1 MPGVH
6 PENRLHESD
15 RYDFHEL
22 LAHLDDVIGW
32 LNGIGISSQDRLW
45 RYRQNI
51 QRMMKAHEEGQ
62 VEHLQRTMP
71 LDEAREIFSSYI
83 EADEFVRAL
92 VALRPHDTPN
102 LRDQIALAL
111 KGPADLFLEDENS
124 NHGRNFAFELI
135 VGGRLASAGFP
146 PEYGGQPD
154 VGFQF
159 ANLKMGI
166 QCKRPLSEKKLERHI
181 RAAINQIEAA
191 SAYHGIV
198 AVSVSRIINPGN
210 PGLMPEVEN
219 TEAGHE
225 FLKARIRGIADA
237 SKRFWQEKA
246 APSAVGL
253 YLYAFTPIRV
263 QQPRHIA
270 PFRYD
275 LIVPISANPVH
286 AEIMR
291 CLVQAIN

>member
-1 MPGVH
+1 MP
-6 PENRLHESD
+6 
-15 RYDFHEL
+15 F
-22 LAHLDDVIGW
+22 
-32 LNGIGISSQDRLW
+32 
-45 RYRQNI
+45 
-51 QRMMKAHEEGQ
+51 EEG
-62 VEHLQRTMP
+62 
-71 LDEAREIFSSYI
+71 REIFSSYI

-92 VALRPHDTPN
+92 VALRPHDTSK
-102 LRDQIALAL
+102 LREQIALAL

-135 VGGRLASAGFP
+135 VGGRLALAGFP

-159 ANLKMGI
+159 ANLHMGV

-198 AVSVSRIINPGN
+198 AVSVSRVINPGA
-210 PGLMPEVEN
+210 PEMMPEVED

-225 FLKARIRGIADA
+225 YLKTRIRGIATT
-237 SKRFWQEKA
+237 SKRFWEEKN
-246 APSAVGL
+246 APSAIGL
-253 YLYAFTPIRV
+253 YLYAFTPIRI
-263 QQPRHIA
+263 QRPRHLA

-275 LIVPISANPVH
+275 LIVPISANPVY